1 MIGRPFRSM
10 LSPLHAMLDERVM
23 EFTLVNYNL
32 VNAPN
37 LSLRTFTIGK
47 DLQQEHTILPRMG
60 KNRLILKTMHKSPIP
75 LKGWNLSS

>member
-1 MIGRPFRSM
+1 M

-37 LSLRTFTIGK
+37 LMLGTFTAGK
-47 DLQQEHTILPRMG
+47 DLR
-60 KNRLILKTMHKSPIP
+60 
-75 LKGWNLSS
+75 